1 MADNKLEL
9 KVITS
14 LQDKLSAPLKGI
26 GGASLQAAK
35 ELEKLQTELKQL
47 SSTQKNIEQFRNLK
61 TSLDASK
68 TAFETAQARVKA
80 LAQEL
85 SKTDAPSRKLQSQF
99 QKAKNEASQLKDKL
113 SSQSVELQKLRT
125 NLSNAGISTKS
136 LSQGEIGLR
145 QNITRT
151 NEALTQQHQKLAQ
164 VQTAQTK
171 LAEAKD
177 KFKAKQDIASKLALT
192 GAASFATGNKIL
204 APIGSAMGDFA
215 SLEESSTQLKI
226 SMMTAGGEVS
236 TRFQEVTDLATKLGD
251 RLPGTTADFQ
261 NMMTMLKRQGM
272 TDDTIL
278 GGLGESAAHM
288 GVLLNL
294 QVEQA
299 AEYAAKM
306 QDALQAPES
315 EMLKITDGMQRMYY
329 AGVDA
334 SNILAGFSK
343 AAPALKTLGKSG
355 HDAFQELAP
364 MLAMFDQSGMDG
376 AAAGNALRKVLSR
389 SIDNERLFDA
399 NEELKNQGIKFRLD
413 FTDGKGEFGGVDH
426 LFKELEKLQN
436 LTSQQRN
443 SVLKYLIG
451 DDAETNQVIT
461 TLMSKGKMG
470 YQEMA
475 NKLAAQA
482 SLDDRINAQLNT
494 LKNTMEAAEG
504 SWTNAMAEI
513 GKTVAEPL
521 KEIINFFGRV
531 ANSISE
537 FVRQNPV
544 LVGWLV
550 RIVAGIGGVLVAF
563 GGLAIVI
570 AGIIG
575 PLAMMSLSW
584 KFLSISMTSGIGILG
599 KLGTAFGFVKTA
611 IFGIA
616 KALLTNPLVLVLA
629 AIAGAA
635 YLIYRNWDYLKAKA
649 IEIWTSIKQRFTE
662 GWTYLT
668 NLTNTIG
675 SVLKAAFTAVWN
687 SIVSFFTGIWTQLKT
702 AASGG
707 LAGIAALI
715 VNWSP
720 LGLFYQSFAGVL
732 SWFGLD
738 LPANLTGAV
747 STLISNISNK
757 ISTWNIASVFQTVWS
772 GVTGLFTGYVAQF
785 TEFGSNLISG
795 LVNGI
800 RNMAGAAKEAIANV
814 GSGVIRWFK
823 EKLDMHSPSRV
834 FVGLGGFV
842 SEGLAKGINASAAM
856 AVKAS
861 KALATGT
868 LAGAA
873 ALTTA
878 AFTPPVV
885 NAPVVEPA
893 NIKFDRRPGLTTL
906 AQQQA
911 STAPAAQ
918 TNTHNNQSVT
928 EQITINI
935 YGGAMDPQAIAKA
948 VKQELER
955 RESERRSAMRSRYT
969 DYGA

>member
-1 MADNKLEL
+1 MAENKLEL

-26 GGASLQAAK
+26 SGASLQAAK
-35 ELEKLQTELKQL
+35 ELEKLQGELRVL
-47 SSTQKNIEQFRNLK
+47 ENRQKDIEKLKNLNRELHQ
-61 TSLDASK
+61 SR
-68 TAFETAQARVKA
+68 TATKEAHARVKE
-80 LAQEL
+80 LAAQL
-85 SKTDAPSRKLQSQF
+85 SATENPTR
-99 QKAKNEASQLKDKL
+99 
-113 SSQSVELQKLRT
+113 KLRT
-125 NLSNAGISTKS
+125 EFNRATREAEKLTQKTIKQNRTYNELREKLKSAGIGMQTFGRDQARLKN
-136 LSQGEIGLR
+136 
-145 QNITRT
+145 NIKETT
-151 NEALTQQHQKLAQ
+151 DKINQQSAQLKKLQDYESKIAD
-164 VQTAQTK
+164 K
-171 LAEAKD
+171 KN
-177 KFKAKQDIASKLALT
+177 KFKSSQDIASKLAVT

-204 APIGSAMGDFA
+204 APIGSAMGHFA

-355 HDAFQELAP
+355 HQAFQELGP

-376 AAAGNALRKVLSR
+376 AAAGNALRKVLQR
-389 SIDNERLFDA
+389 SIDKDRLKDA
-399 NEELKNQGIKFRLD
+399 NDELKDLGVKFKLD
-413 FTDGKGEFGGVDH
+413 FSDGKGEFGGVDN
-426 LFKELEKLQN
+426 LFKQLEKLQT

-451 DDAETNQVIT
+451 DDAETNQVMT
-461 TLMSKGKMG
+461 TLMSKGKIG

-513 GKTVAEPL
+513 GSTVAEPL
-521 KEIINFFGRV
+521 KEIINFFGEV
-531 ANSISE
+531 ANSISN

-544 LVGWLV
+544 LVGWIV
-550 RIVAGIGGVLVAF
+550 RIVAAIGGLLVVF
-563 GGLAIVI
+563 GGLAIVL

-575 PLAMMSLSW
+575 PLAMLSFSWNYLAISLS
-584 KFLSISMTSGIGILG
+584 SGIGFLG
-599 KLGTAFGFVKTA
+599 KLGAALGFVKTMV
-611 IFGIA
+611 FSLV

-629 AIAGAA
+629 AIAAAA

-675 SVLKAAFTAVWN
+675 SALKAAFTAVWN
-687 SIVSFFTGIWTQLKT
+687 SIVSFFTGIWNQLTT

-707 LAGIAALI
+707 LAGIGALI

-720 LGLFYQSFAGVL
+720 LGLFYQAFAGVL

-738 LPANLTGAV
+738 LPTNLTGAI
-747 STLISNISNK
+747 STIITNISSA
-757 ISTWNIASVFQTVWS
+757 ISTWDISTVFQTVWS
-772 GVTGLFTGYVAQF
+772 NVTSLFSGYVTQF
-785 TEFGSNLISG
+785 TEFGSNLIGG

-800 RNMAGAAKEAIANV
+800 RNMAGAAKEAISSV
-814 GSGVIRWFK
+814 GSGVVGWFK
-823 EKLDMHSPSRV
+823 EKLGIRSPSRV
-834 FVGLGGFV
+834 FIGLGGFV
-842 SEGLAKGINASAAM
+842 SEGLAKGIDKSSEM

-873 ALTTA
+873 ALSSTTLA
-878 AFTPPVV
+878 
-885 NAPVVEPA
+885 APVVEPA
-893 NIKFDRRPGLTTL
+893 NIKFDRRPGLMTP

-911 STAPAAQ
+911 FTTPTAQ
-918 TNTHNNQSVT
+918 TNTHNQSVT

-935 YGGAMDPQAIAKA
+935 YGGTMDPQAIAKA

-955 RESERRSAMRSRYT
+955 RESDRRSAMRSRYT